1 MYENKPTKIGNKRT
15 SKQRWR
21 TKVNVPINDMYNI
34 NRTHMILNGAIHN
47 VYKNNRNKI
56 VKKNLSINENK
67 TKRTGS

>member
-1 MYENKPTKIGNKRT
+1 MYENKPTKTGNKRT

-34 NRTHMILNGAIHN
+34 NRTHMILNGTIHN